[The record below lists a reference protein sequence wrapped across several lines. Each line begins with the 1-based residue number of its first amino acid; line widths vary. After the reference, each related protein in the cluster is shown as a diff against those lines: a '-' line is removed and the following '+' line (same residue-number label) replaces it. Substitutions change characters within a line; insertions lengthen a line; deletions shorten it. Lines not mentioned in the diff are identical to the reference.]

1 MMSNKDK
8 DDAVGKLWYNGRRMD
23 VSKFQLRDRNPAL
36 LEGECRLC
44 GARISMF
51 EAIPH
56 VDPHD
61 HDVYEDDTYV
71 VQCSLCDS
79 ERADDV

>member
-1 MMSNKDK
+1 MSNKDK
-8 DDAVGKLWYNGRRMD
+8 DDEVGKLWYNGRRMD

-51 EAIPH
+51 EAEPH
-56 VDPHD
+56 ADPFAC
-61 HDVYEDDTYV
+61 DVLDDDTPV
-71 VQCSLCDS
+71 VQCCICDEES
-79 ERADDV
+79 AGDA